1 MTKRVYVETLG
12 CQMNKLDSELV
23 LGALAEAGFEP
34 CGNPDDAEVVLI
46 NTCSVRQR
54 AEDKVYSRLG
64 ALRKRK
70 ERRPALIVGVL
81 GCMAQKEGRALVD
94 RMPHVDLVCGTRMIH
109 HVPRLLREIESG
121 AEQIVAV
128 EDDGVVHFDRHVG
141 QRPIPHAAYVAV
153 MRGCNNFCS
162 YCIVPYVRGREISR
176 PVADIVAEVGRLAA
190 DVGRLAGDVGRP
202 AGDVGRPAGD
212 VGRPA
217 GDGCKEVTLLG
228 QNVNSYGR
236 GLDRQT
242 DLADLLEAAA
252 SVGGI
257 QRIRFV
263 TSHPKDMSD
272 RILDAVARI
281 EEVCEHLHVPAQ
293 SGADAVLQRMKRGY
307 SAADYDDLIRRARE
321 RIPGV
326 TFSSDFIV
334 GFPGETEADFQ
345 ATLSL
350 VRRAEFQNCF
360 IFKYSPRPRTAAA
373 DLADDVP
380 DEVKRERN
388 QILLKAQEEVAARRN
403 RAMHGEVVEVMADG
417 PSKKDASR
425 LSTRTRQNH
434 IVVFPGAASLAG
446 RLVRVR
452 ITDST
457 PLTLFGEIEHAR

>member
-34 CGNPDDAEVVLI
+34 CDNPDDAEVVLI

-121 AEQIVAV
+121 AEQIVAI

-141 QRPIPHAAYVAV
+141 QRPMPHAAYVAV
-153 MRGCNNFCS
+153 MRGCDNFCS
-162 YCIVPYVRGREISR
+162 YCVVPYVRGREISR

-190 DVGRLAGDVGRP
+190 DVGRLAGD
-202 AGDVGRPAGD
+202 
-212 VGRPA
+212 
-217 GDGCKEVTLLG
+217 GCREVTLLG

-242 DLADLLEAAA
+242 NLADLLEAVAG
-252 SVGGI
+252 VGGI

-281 EEVCEHLHVPAQ
+281 EKACEHLHVPAQ

-425 LSTRTRQNH
+425 LSARTRQNH